1 VRRGSR
7 LTNISPNIPE
17 QGPPITGSADDDVDL
32 RAYGIED
39 WITFALFWGLAV
51 IVFLQF
57 FTRYVL
63 NDSLAWTEEIARYLL
78 ICVAFAGS
86 GMAVR
91 RNTHIHVEFFY
102 VYLPR
107 PIGFVLSTVVDVLRI
122 AFFAIATWYAWAV
135 TEIMQFQR
143 MVVIDLPMSY
153 VYIFVVLGFAAMT
166 IRSVQVAIRHWRRG
180 ESDLT
185 RAAVEGRHQ

>member
-1 VRRGSR
+1 
-7 LTNISPNIPE
+7 LTNISPNVPE
-17 QGPPITGSADDDVDL
+17 QGPPITGGVDEDVDL
-32 RAYGIED
+32 RVYGVED

-78 ICVAFAGS
+78 ICVTFAGAAT
-86 GMAVR
+86 AVR

-102 VYLPR
+102 IYLPPR
-107 PIGFVLSTVVDVLRI
+107 VGFVLSTLVDILRI
-122 AFFAIATWYAWAV
+122 VFFAAATWCAWTV

-143 MVVIDLPMSY
+143 MVVVDLPMSY
-153 VYIFVVLGFAAMT
+153 VYGVVFIGFAGMT
-166 IRSVQVAIRHWRRG
+166 IRAVQVAIRHWRQG
-180 ESDLT
+180 DSDLT
-185 RAAVEGRHQ
+185 RVATEGRHQ

>member
-1 VRRGSR
+1 M
-7 LTNISPNIPE
+7 TNISPNIPE
-17 QGPPITGSADDDVDL
+17 QGPPITGSPDDEVDL
-32 RAYGIED
+32 RVYGVED

-86 GMAVR
+86 SMAVR

-107 PIGFVLSTVVDVLRI
+107 QVGFVLSTAVDIMRI
-122 AFFAIATWYAWAV
+122 AFFAIATWYAWTV

-153 VYIFVVLGFAAMT
+153 VYIFVFLGFAAMT
-166 IRSVQVAIRHWRRG
+166 LRSLQVAVRHWRQG

-185 RAAVEGRHQ
+185 RVTVEGRHQ